1 MAENKEKQCSMAEK
15 KEKQMSEKK
24 EKQCAGVAKI
34 VIQNSALEFK
44 YKDAHKNR
52 YACWHMVEEDQL
64 EDIAQNVKFFDELEK
79 KADELKVIKLNI
91 ECHGMDAIMPGKKTY
106 LLGNPSPMFI
116 NNVKIYLRELKKFLL
131 KHKHIKLYIN
141 NDICFGASAYFVE
154 HGKGYKVGDL
164 FEDYK
169 TELDGVLDRVVI
181 CGFKK
186 KILVQSFA
194 PFASQDIHTKHFSN
208 GVLNGFLNLI
218 NVNED
223 ARRLYKIISLLALKV
238 AKEKGVKIPKKGQ
251 DVLFQDIFIRV
262 LLPQILEASKLNNE
276 RKYYY
281 FDKDG
286 KMQKFDKD
294 TKKAKAMK
302 NEFLGIKKQK
312 SPSRSSP
319 MSLEEIVNLCITSP
333 KK

>member
-1 MAENKEKQCSMAEK
+1 MSENKEKQCAD
-15 KEKQMSEKK
+15 
-24 EKQCAGVAKI
+24 VANI
-34 VIQNSALEFK
+34 VIQNNGLKAPYE
-44 YKDAHKNR
+44 DAYKNR
-52 YACWHMVEEDQL
+52 YACWQTVKKDQL
-64 EDIAQNVKFFDELEK
+64 EDIAQNLKFFDELEK

-91 ECHGMDAIMPGKKTY
+91 ECHGVDAIMPGKKTY
-106 LLGNPSPMFI
+106 LLDNPSPMFI

-131 KHKHIKLYIN
+131 KHKHIKLCIN
-141 NDICFGASAYFVE
+141 NNICFGASTYFVK

-169 TELDGVLDRVVI
+169 TELDGVLDRVAVV
-181 CGFKK
+181 GFKK
-186 KILVQSFA
+186 RILIQNFA
-194 PFASQDIHTKHFSN
+194 SFASQNVHTKHFSSD
-208 GVLNGFLNLI
+208 VRNGFLNLI
-218 NVNED
+218 NVD
-223 ARRLYKIISLLALKV
+223 KDVRRLYKIIRLLTLRV
-238 AKEKGVKIPKKGQ
+238 AKEKGFTIPKEDREGFFQ
-251 DVLFQDIFIRV
+251 DVFIRV
-262 LLPQILEASKLNNE
+262 LLPQILKASVLNNE

-312 SPSRSSP
+312 SPSFSSP
-319 MSLEEIVNLCITSP
+319 VSLEEVVNLCIPDSP

>member
-1 MAENKEKQCSMAEK
+1 
-15 KEKQMSEKK
+15 
-24 EKQCAGVAKI
+24 
-34 VIQNSALEFK
+34 
-44 YKDAHKNR
+44 
-52 YACWHMVEEDQL
+52 
-64 EDIAQNVKFFDELEK
+64 
-79 KADELKVIKLNI
+79 
-91 ECHGMDAIMPGKKTY
+91 MDAIMPGKKTY

-141 NDICFGASAYFVE
+141 NNICYGASAYFVE

-181 CGFKK
+181 CSFKK
-186 KILVQSFA
+186 KILVQESIT
-194 PFASQDIHTKHFSN
+194 FASQDIRTKHFSN
-208 GVLNGFLNLI
+208 GVRNGFLNLV
-218 NVNED
+218 NVD
-223 ARRLYKIISLLALKV
+223 KDVRRLYKIIRLLALKV
-238 AKEKGVKIPKKGQ
+238 AKEKGVTISKEAQEGI
-251 DVLFQDIFIRV
+251 FQDIFIHV
-262 LLPQILEASKLNNE
+262 LSPQALEASKLNNE

-312 SPSRSSP
+312 SPGFSSP
-319 MSLEEIVNLCITSP
+319 VSLEEIVNLYIAHSP
-333 KK
+333 KKIM